1 MKMIKREIEK
11 KFKESSNS
19 RKIVLITGARQV
31 GKSTFVK
38 SIKEKNRTYITLND
52 LSLRELAQNDPKLFL
67 MNYKGPIIIDEIQY
81 APNLFPYIKMEVDES
96 NEKGKYW
103 LTGSQKF
110 ELMKNVSES
119 LAGRV
124 SILEMSSLSF
134 SEKKGFNSP
143 IFDPTNI
150 KNKYNILPDE
160 IFKNIYKGGMP
171 EYINDEL
178 ERNQFFNDYLLT
190 YLERDVRAM
199 SGVGDLTRFR
209 KFLIAVAARNGEVL
223 NYNSLCE
230 DADIDAKTAKNWISI
245 LEASD
250 IIYLL
255 KPYFSSELKRSTKAP
270 KIVFLDTG
278 LCSYLCGWNTIESL
292 INSSTFGHYL
302 ETFVIS
308 ELIKN
313 KRNNL
318 SNLNYNIY
326 FYRDRD
332 GKEIDLIIELN
343 NVIYPFE
350 IKKTA
355 KPEKSM
361 ISNFKVLENTNLKIG
376 NGGLL
381 CFYPN
386 IIPLDEKN
394 KSYPISVIF

>member
-81 APNLFPYIKMEVDES
+81 APNLFPYIKMEADES

-292 INSSTFGHYL
+292 INSSTSGHYL

-350 IKKTA
+350 INKTA